1 MGSGVYIVNERN
13 ESYLDKKEGSGVY
26 IPKNTKK
33 FLQKKEKEEKE
44 VKQIKKAFKQ

>member
-33 FLQKKEKEEKE
+33 FLQKRKR
-44 VKQIKKAFKQ
+44 KKRK